1 VHELDERV
9 EELEK
14 QMDRLTKA
22 VTDLTGVLTSGK
34 LAMKMLF
41 GLIAIGSALVSGIYW
56 IVTNLTIR
64 NV

>member
-1 VHELDERV
+1 MHELDERV

-41 GLIAIGSALVSGIYW
+41 GLIALGSAIISTIYW
-56 IVTNLTIR
+56 IVTHLTVRSI
-64 NV
+64 